1 MVPTPNPKSA
11 TTVATALSASFVSPA
26 LKAAQLQR
34 LAFLCGISKTGTKTE
49 LVARLNAAALAAT
62 AAATSEQRILSI
74 DLGLRNLA
82 FSLITAKPS
91 SPSPSPFPLHP
102 PRIQLHA
109 WQHRILL
116 ERTPTKGAAKEE
128 AKEEEKEGEGE
139 GEEEVDAEA
148 ETGISPDLYS
158 PASLARVTME
168 LVRDALLPLRP
179 THVLIERQRFRSR
192 SHAAV
197 QEWTLRVNSLEA
209 MLHAALRMVREYGL
223 WDTASTSTSSATA
236 GVDVG
241 GGSPEKTTTKKA
253 KGKGKGKKD
262 VEEEKVV
269 TGGSAAAQA
278 GEVISV
284 APSRVAQFWLED
296 VAGDMIAAEAGT
308 KATTRK
314 SKAKAKVEA
323 EADALIE
330 TNTEEEKEFYIA
342 EEDDEILEEP
352 DPTKKTLK
360 LTSRSKPKPK
370 PKRAKNIDGK
380 GTKRLKIKLLARWL
394 AQDADPKTAV
404 TTFAAAPSPPPV
416 IVTPATPAVAT
427 ALATY
432 LRRATRGRRRASAR
446 PRRGETA
453 AQARA
458 EVDADA
464 ALGPKLDDLTD
475 SLLQAMAW
483 LRWEENRLLL
493 ARPGGVDRMLLL
505 GGEEEKEKEKGGK
518 RKKKKDEDGDEDGE
532 GKKKKKEGKAKGKG
546 KEKKEEKEGKEK
558 GKGKEE
564 KAEEE
569 KKEKK
574 GRRKTTTITTTRRRA
589 KKVEESKK

>member
-1 MVPTPNPKSA
+1 MVPTPNPKTA

-62 AAATSEQRILSI
+62 AAVASEQRILSI

-128 AKEEEKEGEGE
+128 EKEGEGEGE

-148 ETGISPDLYS
+148 DTGISPDPYS
-158 PASLARVTME
+158 PASLARVTTA

-209 MLHAALRMVREYGL
+209 MLHAALRTVREYGL
-223 WDTASTSTSSATA
+223 WDTGAPVSASTSTSATA
-236 GVDVG
+236 SVDVG

-269 TGGSAAAQA
+269 TGSNGTDTDSAVAQA

-284 APSRVAQFWLED
+284 PPSRVAQFWLED
-296 VAGDMIAAEAGT
+296 VVGDMIAAEAGT
-308 KATTRK
+308 TAARK
-314 SKAKAKVEA
+314 SKAKAKA

-330 TNTEEEKEFYIA
+330 TNVEEEKEFYIS

-370 PKRAKNIDGK
+370 PKRARNLDGK

-394 AQDADPKTAV
+394 SQGADPNNTTV
-404 TTFAAAPSPPPV
+404 TSAAPSPPPPATT
-416 IVTPATPAVAT
+416 ITTGDRKTRGTAPAIITPATPAIAT

-432 LRRATRGRRRASAR
+432 VRRATRGRRRASAR

-505 GGEEEKEKEKGGK
+505 LEGEEKEKEKGG
-518 RKKKKDEDGDEDGE
+518 
-532 GKKKKKEGKAKGKG
+532 KKKEGKAKGKG
-546 KEKKEEKEGKEK
+546 KGKEEGKEE
-558 GKGKEE
+558 G
-564 KAEEE
+564 
-569 KKEKK
+569 KK
-574 GRRKTTTITTTRRRA
+574 GRTKTTTTTTTRV
-589 KKVEESKK
+589 KKVKESKK